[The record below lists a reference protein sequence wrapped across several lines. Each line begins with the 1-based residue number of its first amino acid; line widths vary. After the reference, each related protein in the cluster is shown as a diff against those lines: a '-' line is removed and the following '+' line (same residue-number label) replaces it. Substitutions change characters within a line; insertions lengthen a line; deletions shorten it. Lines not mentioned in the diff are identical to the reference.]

1 MKTSRALLSS
11 AVLIVLLLLL
21 SYNPLYAQGFQEPTG
36 HSVGKVR
43 AVGNLIYMTLDE
55 GVFGKETLFDLT
67 KRTVKFTP
75 DGAGYRVETL
85 PLKWDA
91 DFGAELS
98 GAQIAL
104 KKFTFPFSGKSWDSL
119 TVGVNGSIA
128 FPTVTAASATA
139 QGRAGGGGAQGGGRG
154 GMGGG
159 ITVGDRFAQLQDV
172 ARTLVNSQPAILVFF
187 RLRFQGKPNTP
198 SRYVKELDDR
208 VVITWDVTEPY
219 AGIQDWS
226 WIPTENRFQAVLYKD
241 GSVEMSY
248 EKLNAKDAIVGLYP
262 MVTGGAEQAIA
273 TLNGKENSAV
283 AGHLNIQDVKLSSVR
298 GMFLKVA
305 LDTRGAPLQAGDP
318 GAAGVTYRVTFTPT
332 SKAAAPAITKT
343 AATGATTAKAA
354 PAVQPVAWVVR
365 AGGMGRGG
373 NRGGAPTS
381 YAASGPGVSPDVK
394 VEGNTISFQGIL
406 PAELA
411 KAGTITVAADVS
423 TRPAAPAAAQGA
435 QPVPAGQR
443 ITPTTVDELAPQAV
457 KLAGLHSPEMD
468 LSSLTAKDGPF
479 PIVYESFHYVS
490 KTTMMR
496 DLPCTVIQGLGD
508 NFDFLIYYSD
518 FRIDDPEAGSSSNGP
533 RGGDTGPYSVQ
544 GLRDRN
550 GNPGAYGSQG
560 RFQWEIIQ
568 PIYSGAN
575 QMQERSPEGVIA
587 QRVGGPMTGYD
598 FAMSQIAHELG
609 HRWSAFVRAKV
620 GNELIELGPTHWQRG
635 LQAPVAFPYK
645 RTVEASL
652 MGGGVWQDNFDG
664 TFTQLDDDYY
674 VPATGWSYL
683 ELYLMGLATP
693 AEVPDFFLLRNLV
706 ATGRDGNDH
715 PIFKADR
722 IKITVNDVI
731 AAEGLRTPTPDKSQ
745 RKFNTGIVLIAAPGA
760 TSPKPDTIKRAN
772 EIAAKWIEYFSIT
785 TGRRASTTVSP
796 FGPDKPAGNAVPAAT
811 KPAAVKPATKTG
823 K

>member
-1 MKTSRALLSS
+1 
-11 AVLIVLLLLL
+11 
-21 SYNPLYAQGFQEPTG
+21 
-36 HSVGKVR
+36 
-43 AVGNLIYMTLDE
+43 MTLDE
-55 GVFGKETLFDLT
+55 GAFGKETLFDLT

-104 KKFTFPFSGKSWDSL
+104 KKFTFPFSGKNWDSL

-128 FPTVTAASATA
+128 FPTTTEAGAAGRGGAGA
-139 QGRAGGGGAQGGGRG
+139 QGRGGAGGAQGGGRG

-159 ITVGDRFAQLQDV
+159 ISVGDRFAQLQDV
-172 ARTLVNSQPAILVFF
+172 ARTLVNTQPAILVFF
-187 RLRFQGKPNTP
+187 RLRFQAKPNTP

-219 AGIQDWS
+219 GGIQDWS
-226 WIPTENRFQAVLYKD
+226 WVPTGNRFQAVLYKD

-248 EKLNAKDAIVGLYP
+248 ETLNAKDANVGLYP
-262 MVTGGAEQAIA
+262 MATGGAEQAIA
-273 TLNGKENSAV
+273 TLNGKENPAV
-283 AGHLNIQDVKLSSVR
+283 AGHLNIQDVKLSSVG

-318 GAAGVTYRVTFTPT
+318 GAAGVTYRVTFTPS
-332 SKAAAPAITKT
+332 SKAAAPAIKK
-343 AATGATTAKAA
+343 TAKAA
-354 PAVQPVAWVVR
+354 PAVQPVVWVVR

-373 NRGGAPTS
+373 NRGGAPTG
-381 YAASGPGVSPDVK
+381 YAASGPGVSPAVK
-394 VEGNTISFQGIL
+394 VEGNTISIQGIL

-435 QPVPAGQR
+435 QPASAGQR

-457 KLAGLHSPEMD
+457 KLAGLHSPEVD
-468 LSSLTAKDGPF
+468 LSSITAKEGPF

-508 NFDFLIYYSD
+508 NFDFLVYYSD
-518 FRIDDPEAGSSSNGP
+518 FRIDDPEAGTSSNGP

-550 GNPGAYGSQG
+550 GNPAAYCSQG
-560 RFQWEIIQ
+560 RFQWEWIQ
-568 PIYSGAN
+568 PVYSGSN

-587 QRVGGPMTGYD
+587 PRAGGPMTGYD
-598 FAMSQIAHELG
+598 YAMSQVAHELG

-620 GNELIELGPTHWQRG
+620 GNDLIELGPTHWQRG

-706 ATGRDGNDH
+706 PAGRDANGP

-722 IKITVNDVI
+722 TKITVNDVI

-760 TSPKPDTIKRAN
+760 KSPKPDTIKRAN
-772 EIAAKWIEYFSIT
+772 EIAAKWIEHFSIT
-785 TGRRASTTVSP
+785 TGRRASMTVSP
-796 FGPDKPAGNAVPAAT
+796 SGPAKPAGKAAPAAA
-811 KPAAVKPATKTG
+811 KPAAAKKAAKNG
-823 K
+823 N

>member
-1 MKTSRALLSS
+1 MKTSRVLLSS
-11 AVLIVLLLLL
+11 AALIALLLFL
-21 SYNPLYAQGFQEPTG
+21 SYNPLHAQGFQEPTG
-36 HSVGKVR
+36 RSVGKVR
-43 AVGNLIYMTLDE
+43 AEGNLIYMTLDE

-85 PLKWDA
+85 PPKWDA

-98 GAQIAL
+98 GAQVAL

-119 TVGVNGSIA
+119 TVGMNGSIA
-128 FPTVTAASATA
+128 FPTAPEAGA
-139 QGRAGGGGAQGGGRG
+139 QGRAGAGGAQGGGRG
-154 GMGGG
+154 AMGG
-159 ITVGDRFAQLQDV
+159 ISVSNRFAQLQDV
-172 ARTLVNSQPAILVFF
+172 ARTLVNTQPAILVFF
-187 RLRFQGKPNTP
+187 RLRFQAKPNTP
-198 SRYVKELDDR
+198 GRYVKELDDR
-208 VVITWDVTEPY
+208 LVITWDVTEPF

-226 WIPTENRFQAVLYKD
+226 WFPTDNRFQTVLYKD

-248 EKLNAKDAIVGLYP
+248 EKLNARDAIVGLYP
-262 MVTGGAEQAIA
+262 MVTDGAEQAIA
-273 TLNGKENSAV
+273 TLTGKENPAV
-283 AGHLNIQDVKLSSVR
+283 AGHLNIRGVKLSSAG

-318 GAAGVTYRVTFTPT
+318 GAAGVTYRVTFTPS
-332 SKAAAPAITKT
+332 SKVAAPG
-343 AATGATTAKAA
+343 AATAKAA
-354 PAVQPVAWVVR
+354 PTVPPVVWVVR

-381 YAASGPGVSPDVK
+381 YAASGPGVSPAVK

-423 TRPAAPAAAQGA
+423 TRPAASPAAQGA
-435 QPVPAGQR
+435 QPAQGGQR
-443 ITPTTVDELAPQAV
+443 ITPTTVDEIAPQAV
-457 KLAGLHSPEMD
+457 KLAGLRNPEVD
-468 LSSLTAKDGPF
+468 LSSVTAKDDPL

-508 NFDFLIYYSD
+508 NFDFLVYYSD

-550 GNPGAYGSQG
+550 GNPQAYCSDG
-560 RFQWEIIQ
+560 RFQWEFIQ
-568 PIYSGAN
+568 PINSGAN
-575 QMQERSPEGVIA
+575 QMQERSPEGVMA
-587 QRVGGPMTGYD
+587 QRAGGPMTGYD

-620 GNELIELGPTHWQRG
+620 GDELIELGPTHWQRG

-652 MGGGVWQDNFDG
+652 MGGGFWQDNFDG

-693 AEVPDFFLLRNLV
+693 AEVPDFYLLRNL
-706 ATGRDGNDH
+706 AAAGRDANGH

-722 IKITVNDVI
+722 TKITVNDVI

-760 TSPKPDTIKRAN
+760 TSPKPDTIRRAN

-796 FGPDKPAGNAVPAAT
+796 FGPDKPAG
-811 KPAAVKPATKTG
+811 KQKR
-823 K
+823 

>member
-1 MKTSRALLSS
+1 MKTSRALSSS
-11 AVLIVLLLLL
+11 AALIVLLLFL
-21 SYNPLYAQGFQEPTG
+21 SYDPLHAQGFQEPTG
-36 HSVGKVR
+36 RSVGKVS
-43 AVGNLIYMTLDE
+43 AAGDLIYMTLDE

-75 DGAGYRVETL
+75 EGAGYRAETS

-104 KKFTFPFSGKSWDSL
+104 KKFTFPFSGKSWDSF

-128 FPTVTAASATA
+128 FPTVTSAPAAA
-139 QGRAGGGGAQGGGRG
+139 QGRAGGAQGGGRG
-154 GMGGG
+154 GMGG
-159 ITVGDRFAQLQDV
+159 ISVANRFAQLQDV
-172 ARTLVNSQPAILVFF
+172 ARTLLNTQPAILVFF

-219 AGIQDWS
+219 AGIQDWT
-226 WIPTENRFQAVLYKD
+226 WVPTDNRFQAVLYKD

-248 EKLNAKDAIVGLYP
+248 EKLNAKDAILGLYP
-262 MVTGGAEQAIA
+262 MVTDGAEQAIA
-273 TLNGKENSAV
+273 TLNGKENPAV
-283 AGHLNIQDVKLSSVR
+283 AAYLNIQEVKLSSVG
-298 GMFLKVA
+298 GMFLKVS

-318 GAAGVTYRVTFTPT
+318 GAAGVTYRVTFTPS
-332 SKAAAPAITKT
+332 SKAAAP
-343 AATGATTAKAA
+343 GARTAKAA
-354 PAVQPVAWVVR
+354 PAVQPAVWVVR

-381 YAASGPGVSPDVK
+381 YAASGPGVSPAVK

-406 PAELA
+406 PAEMA

-435 QPVPAGQR
+435 QPVPAQGGQR

-457 KLAGLHSPEMD
+457 KLAGLQSPD
-468 LSSLTAKDGPF
+468 VDFSSITAKDGPF

-496 DLPCTVIQGLGD
+496 DLPCTVIRGLGD

-550 GNPGAYGSQG
+550 GNPGAYCSQG

-568 PIYSGAN
+568 PIHSGAN
-575 QMQERSPEGVIA
+575 QMQERSPEGVTA
-587 QRVGGPMTGYD
+587 QRAGGPMTGYD
-598 FAMSQIAHELG
+598 FAMSQVAHELG

-693 AEVPDFFLLRNLV
+693 AEVPDFFLLRNL
-706 ATGRDGNDH
+706 AAAGRDANDH
-715 PIFKADR
+715 PIFKANR
-722 IKITVNDVI
+722 IKITVNDVL

-745 RKFNTGIVLIAAPGA
+745 RKFNTGLVLIAAPGA

-796 FGPDKPAGNAVPAAT
+796 FGPDKPAGKAR
-811 KPAAVKPATKTG
+811 KVK
-823 K
+823 

>member
-11 AVLIVLLLLL
+11 AALIALLLLL
-21 SYNPLYAQGFQEPTG
+21 SYNPLHAQGFQEPTG

-43 AVGNLIYMTLDE
+43 AVENLIYMTLDE
-55 GVFGKETLFDLT
+55 GAFGKETLFDLT
-67 KRTVKFTP
+67 KRTVKFIP

-91 DFGAELS
+91 DFGAELN
-98 GAQIAL
+98 GAQFGL

-128 FPTVTAASATA
+128 FPTATAAAA
-139 QGRAGGGGAQGGGRG
+139 AAPGRAGGGR
-154 GMGGG
+154 GGG

-172 ARTLVNSQPAILVFF
+172 SRTLVNTQPAILVFF
-187 RLRFQGKPNTP
+187 RLRFQAKPNTP
-198 SRYVKELDDR
+198 GRYVKELDDR
-208 VVITWDVTEPY
+208 LVITWDVTEPY

-226 WIPTENRFQAVLYKD
+226 WVPTDNRFQAVLYKD

-283 AGHLNIQDVKLSSVR
+283 AGHLNIHDMKLSSVG

-305 LDTRGAPLQAGDP
+305 LGTRGAPLQASDP
-318 GAAGVTYRVTFTPT
+318 GAAGVTYRVTFTPS
-332 SKAAAPAITKT
+332 SKA
-343 AATGATTAKAA
+343 ATTAKAA
-354 PAVQPVAWVVR
+354 PAVQPVVWVVR
-365 AGGMGRGG
+365 AGGMGRSG
-373 NRGGAPTS
+373 NRGGAPTG
-381 YAASGPGVSPDVK
+381 YAASGPGVSPAVK

-406 PAELA
+406 PADLA
-411 KAGTITVAADVS
+411 RAGTITVAADVS
-423 TRPAAPAAAQGA
+423 TRPAAPAAAQGG
-435 QPVPAGQR
+435 QPVPTGGQR
-443 ITPTTVDELAPQAV
+443 VAPTTVDELAPQAV
-457 KLAGLHSPEMD
+457 KLAGLRSPDVD
-468 LSSLTAKDGPF
+468 LSSITAKDGPF

-550 GNPGAYGSQG
+550 GNPAAYGSKG

-568 PIYSGAN
+568 PISSSAN
-575 QMQERSPEGVIA
+575 QMQERSPEGVTA
-587 QRVGGPMTGYD
+587 QRAGGPMTGYD

-609 HRWSAFVRAKV
+609 HRWSAFVRAKI

-645 RTVEASL
+645 RMTEASL

-693 AEVPDFFLLRNLV
+693 RKCRTSSSYGTWWMPDAMRT
-706 ATGRDGNDH
+706 ATRSSW
-715 PIFKADR
+715 
-722 IKITVNDVI
+722 
-731 AAEGLRTPTPDKSQ
+731 PT
-745 RKFNTGIVLIAAPGA
+745 GA
-760 TSPKPDTIKRAN
+760 RSR
-772 EIAAKWIEYFSIT
+772 
-785 TGRRASTTVSP
+785 
-796 FGPDKPAGNAVPAAT
+796 
-811 KPAAVKPATKTG
+811 
-823 K
+823 